1 MKERLRFI
9 ADQEGC
15 VFKGADMDSDQVEKE
30 RELVFDAILDLS
42 HGDMRRAVTA
52 LQSAHTLTGMGA
64 FGPIEVRLFLFNS
77 YFSGMMTQDREI
89 RFSFF
94 FVFHV
99 FVCLI
104 AQEH

>member
-52 LQSAHTLTGMGA
+52 LQSAHT
-64 FGPIEVRLFLFNS
+64 
-77 YFSGMMTQDREI
+77 
-89 RFSFF
+89 
-94 FVFHV
+94 
-99 FVCLI
+99 
-104 AQEH
+104 